1 LLQVVMDMPV
11 YVGLAV
17 TSHNSELACEAKF
30 TNVSF
35 PGTNVSE
42 QWTDQDVGML
52 SNHAEPMYVAL
63 NGTTVYHENPDAT
76 LINAWTQWTIPLW
89 SFADKGVDLANIDTI
104 AIGFG
109 IKENLRAGGTGT
121 VYFDDIRL
129 YRPEP
134 AAGPTPVPIENSSF
148 EMPGTEKQAGFENVP
163 GWSTDGT
170 PADSGVETGYTPT
183 DGDWTAYI
191 MSGDPSVWQL
201 TDHTITEGSVF
212 EMKVDARITWAATTL
227 HMTIYY
233 DDNGTRVPA
242 ATSEVTLTDE
252 MQQYSLSFSTN
263 DVPESVG
270 HKIGIE
276 FTNISTGDTWI
287 GLDNVRLEA
296 ANE

>member
-1 LLQVVMDMPV
+1 MDMPV

-17 TSHNSELACEAKF
+17 TSHNSELACAAKF
-30 TNVSF
+30 TDVSF
-35 PGTNVSE
+35 PNTNVGE

-63 NGTTVYHENPDAT
+63 NGTAIYHENPDAV
-76 LINAWTQWTIPLW
+76 LINAWTEWTIPLQ
-89 SFADKGVDLANIDTI
+89 SFAEKGVDLANIDTI

-109 IKENLRAGGTGT
+109 IKDNLREGGTGT

-134 AAGPTPVPIENSSF
+134 AKEPEPVPIENSSF
-148 EMPGTEKQAGFENVP
+148 EQPGTEKQTGFENVP
-163 GWSTDGT
+163 GWNTDEP

-201 TDHTITEGSVF
+201 TDYTISEGIVF

-227 HMTIYY
+227 QMTIYY

-242 ATSEVTLTDE
+242 ATSEVTLTDA
-252 MQQYSLSFSTN
+252 MQQYSLSFSAN